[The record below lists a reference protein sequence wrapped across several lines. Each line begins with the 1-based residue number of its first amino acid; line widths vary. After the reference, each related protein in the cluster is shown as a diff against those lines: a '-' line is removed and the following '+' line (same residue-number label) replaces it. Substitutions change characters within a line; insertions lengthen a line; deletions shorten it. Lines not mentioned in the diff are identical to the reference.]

1 MESGRFDC
9 CCHLPE
15 AIRTR
20 KFDLQGSITIK
31 IGQTDRREIEKAD
44 IIQGTQTV

>member
-1 MESGRFDC
+1 MVPKLM
-9 CCHLPE
+9 LPSTGE
-15 AIRTR
+15 
-20 KFDLQGSITIK
+20 FDLQGSITIK